1 MFFLLVLLAVVF
13 CAVVIYLPYA
23 AGLTTVQKAQ
33 HKQQSGQQKARKQQS
48 GYITPYEELRMRQE
62 DQAKFKKLSDKI
74 KLTSEEMPIRIGLNQ
89 NGLLRK
95 RGTKID
101 VDRNPNNYD
110 YDLDELIKDETEGEA
125 ERAAAEL
132 YFKQNHESN
141 KEELV

>member
-33 HKQQSGQQKARKQQS
+33 RKQQSGQQKARKQS
-48 GYITPYEELRMRQE
+48 GSITPYEELRMRQE
-62 DQAKFKKLSDKI
+62 KQANFKKLSDKI

-89 NGLLRK
+89 NGLLRR

-110 YDLDELIKDETEGEA
+110 YDLDQLIKDETEGEV

-132 YFKQNHESN
+132 YFKQNR
-141 KEELV
+141 

>member
-1 MFFLLVLLAVVF
+1 MFFLLVLLALVF

-33 HKQQSGQQKARKQQS
+33 RKQQSGQQKARKQS
-48 GYITPYEELRMRQE
+48 GSITPYEELRMRQE
-62 DQAKFKKLSDKI
+62 KQANFKKLSDKI

-89 NGLLRK
+89 NGLLRR

-110 YDLDELIKDETEGEA
+110 YDLDQLIKDETEGEV

-132 YFKQNHESN
+132 YFKQNR
-141 KEELV
+141 